1 MDSCPSESTGL
12 YHYLVQHHQMTAYSK
27 LYPSF
32 LNSQGR
38 QHAELIIFNFCIGYR
53 CGGIVVVAVIYCI
66 ICCVAAVCI
75 QVYLQHVIKDKYLI
89 RIVFCG

>member
-53 CGGIVVVAVIYCI
+53 CGGIVVVAVILYNLL
-66 ICCVAAVCI
+66 CCGCLYSSLLTACDI
-75 QVYLQHVIKDKYLI
+75 SKMNT
-89 RIVFCG
+89 FN